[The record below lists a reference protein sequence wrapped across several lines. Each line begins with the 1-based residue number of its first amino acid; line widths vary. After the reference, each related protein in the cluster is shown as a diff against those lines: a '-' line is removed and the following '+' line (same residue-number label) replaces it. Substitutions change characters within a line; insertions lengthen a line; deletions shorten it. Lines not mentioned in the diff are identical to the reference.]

1 MANGAEAAL
10 YVHTTHSILSV
21 FIELRRYS
29 SYYQRTYNGV
39 GEQQHRTPYTPLG
52 AGALKSKSRRGL
64 VLPLGSIVLICFWLT
79 SCGGGSSHSSSSVS
93 TAVHVSPSTAIVA
106 TGTTQQ
112 FTVTVTGITNTT
124 VNWSVN
130 GTAGGNSTVGTI
142 SASGLYTAP
151 SSIPNP
157 ATVQVTAADQASP
170 SLTGSASVTVINPPD
185 NQKAQ
190 PFPIKLGTT
199 GGNVNDFTIK
209 GSIITCCSGTLGSL
223 VSRGGAEFILGN
235 NHVLARSDQAK
246 PGEAIS
252 QPGLV
257 DNRCKAGNTVAHLT
271 QATPLKTSGVDA
283 ALAAVGSGAVEF
295 RGTLL
300 DLGTNQDPAPP
311 AGTLASATVAMPVA
325 KSGRSSGITCSSVQT
340 INTSVR
346 IDYQTSCNG
355 GTTFT
360 VTFNNQV
367 VVNGGSFSA
376 AGDSGSL
383 IVDSQ
388 TAQPV
393 ALLYGGNSTG
403 TVGNPIQAV
412 LTALKD
418 PSSGAV
424 PAVVGGAQPSV
435 ACPATTAAQA
445 NSVMLSE
452 QEVQRATAV
461 KLRHEVRLMSDP
473 AVIGV
478 GVGASD
484 DNRDEAALVLYVDRE
499 KTLAAIPV
507 QIDGVRTK
515 VIATDR
521 FHATSDQEQA
531 ANMSPPEEALSD
543 AEVARATGVKEK
555 HASRLMSD
563 PAILGV
569 GVGRSTDDRS
579 QAALVIYVD
588 KDVSSNPIPAQ
599 IDGVRTKV
607 IRTDRFRAYGWGK
620 QSEERPVCSRGPE
633 SKR

>member
-1 MANGAEAAL
+1 
-10 YVHTTHSILSV
+10 
-21 FIELRRYS
+21 
-29 SYYQRTYNGV
+29 
-39 GEQQHRTPYTPLG
+39 
-52 AGALKSKSRRGL
+52 LKSKSRRGF
-64 VLPLGSIVLICFWLT
+64 VLPLGSIVLTCFWLT

-112 FTVTVTGITNTT
+112 FTATVTGTTNTA

-130 GTAGGNSTVGTI
+130 GTAGGNSAVGRI
-142 SASGLYTAP
+142 SATGLYTAP
-151 SSIPNP
+151 SSIPSP
-157 ATVQVTAADQASP
+157 ATVTVTAADQASP

-185 NQKAQ
+185 NQQ
-190 PFPIKLGTT
+190 TQSFPIKLGTT

-209 GSIITCCSGTLGSL
+209 GNIITCCSGTLGSL
-223 VSRGGAEFILGN
+223 VSRGGTQFILSN

-257 DNRCKAGNTVAHLT
+257 DNNCKRGNTVALLT
-271 QATPLKTSGVDA
+271 QAAPLKTSGVDA
-283 ALAAVGSGAVEF
+283 ALAAVVSGAVDSS
-295 RGTLL
+295 GTIL
-300 DLGTNQDPAPP
+300 DLGTNPGDPAPP
-311 AGTLASATVAMPVA
+311 AGTLATPAVGIPVA
-325 KSGRSSGITCSSVQT
+325 KSGRSSGLTCSSVQT

-355 GTTFT
+355 GTTFS

-367 VVNGGSFSA
+367 VVGGGSFSA

-388 TAQPV
+388 TAQPI

-418 PSSGAV
+418 NSGAV
-424 PAVVGGAQPSV
+424 PAVVGGAQHSV
-435 ACPATTAAQA
+435 ACPASSAAAQTKA
-445 NSVMLSE
+445 AMLSE

-473 AVIGV
+473 AVVGV

-484 DNRDEAALVLYVDRE
+484 DNPGEAALVLYVDRE
-499 KTLAAIPV
+499 RAHAAIPV
-507 QIDGVRTK
+507 QIDGLRTK

-521 FHATSDQEQA
+521 FHATSDQGQA

-555 HASRLMSD
+555 HANRLMSD
-563 PAILGV
+563 SAILGV
-569 GVGRSTDDRS
+569 GVGRSADDRS
-579 QAALVIYVD
+579 QAALVIYMD
-588 KDVSSNPIPAQ
+588 KDVASRPIPAQ

-620 QSEERPVCSRGPE
+620 QAEERPVCSRGRKAE
-633 SKR
+633 R

>member
-10 YVHTTHSILSV
+10 YVHTTHSILAD

-39 GEQQHRTPYTPLG
+39 GEQPHRTPYTSLG

-93 TAVHVSPSTAIVA
+93 TAVHVSPSTATVA
-106 TGTTQQ
+106 TNTTQQ

-157 ATVQVTAADQASP
+157 ATVQVTAAD
-170 SLTGSASVTVINPPD
+170 
-185 NQKAQ
+185 
-190 PFPIKLGTT
+190 
-199 GGNVNDFTIK
+199 
-209 GSIITCCSGTLGSL
+209 
-223 VSRGGAEFILGN
+223 
-235 NHVLARSDQAK
+235 
-246 PGEAIS
+246 
-252 QPGLV
+252 
-257 DNRCKAGNTVAHLT
+257 LT
-271 QATPLKTSGVDA
+271 QAAPLKTSGVDA
-283 ALAAVGSGAVEF
+283 ALAAVVSGAVDSS
-295 RGTLL
+295 GTIL

-311 AGTLASATVAMPVA
+311 AGTLATAAMGMAVA
-325 KSGRSSGITCSSVQT
+325 KSGRSSGLTCSSVQT

-367 VVNGGSFSA
+367 VVGGGSFSA

-412 LTALKD
+412 LTALKH
-418 PSSGAV
+418 PSSRAA
-424 PAVVGGAQPSV
+424 PA
-435 ACPATTAAQA
+435 AA
-445 NSVMLSE
+445 
-452 QEVQRATAV
+452 
-461 KLRHEVRLMSDP
+461 
-473 AVIGV
+473 
-478 GVGASD
+478 
-484 DNRDEAALVLYVDRE
+484 
-499 KTLAAIPV
+499 
-507 QIDGVRTK
+507 
-515 VIATDR
+515 
-521 FHATSDQEQA
+521 
-531 ANMSPPEEALSD
+531 
-543 AEVARATGVKEK
+543 
-555 HASRLMSD
+555 
-563 PAILGV
+563 
-569 GVGRSTDDRS
+569 
-579 QAALVIYVD
+579 
-588 KDVSSNPIPAQ
+588 
-599 IDGVRTKV
+599 
-607 IRTDRFRAYGWGK
+607 
-620 QSEERPVCSRGPE
+620 
-633 SKR
+633 

>member
-10 YVHTTHSILSV
+10 YVHTTHSILAV

-39 GEQQHRTPYTPLG
+39 GEQQHRTPYTSLG
-52 AGALKSKSRRGL
+52 AGALKSKSRRGF

-106 TGTTQQ
+106 TSTTQQ
-112 FTVTVTGITNTT
+112 FTVTGITNTT

-142 SASGLYTAP
+142 SASSLYTAP

-223 VSRGGAEFILGN
+223 VSRGGAEFILSN

-257 DNRCKAGNTVAHLT
+257 DNNCRPGNTVAHLT
-271 QATPLKTSGVDA
+271 QFAPLKTSGVDA
-283 ALAAVGSGAVEF
+283 AIAAVVSGAVDSS
-295 RGTLL
+295 GSIL
-300 DLGTNQDPAPP
+300 DLGTNPGDPEPP
-311 AGTLASATVAMPVA
+311 AGTLATAAMGMAVA
-325 KSGRSSGITCSSVQT
+325 KSGRSSGLTCSSVQT

-346 IDYQTSCNG
+346 IDYQSSCNG

-360 VTFNNQV
+360 VTINNQV
-367 VVNGGSFSA
+367 VVGGGSFSA

-412 LTALKD
+412 LTALKH
-418 PSSGAV
+418 PSSRAA
-424 PAVVGGAQPSV
+424 PAAAWGPSASG
-435 ACPATTAAQA
+435 ACPASSAAQA
-445 NSVMLSE
+445 NSVLPSG
-452 QEVQRATAV
+452 Q
-461 KLRHEVRLMSDP
+461 
-473 AVIGV
+473 
-478 GVGASD
+478 
-484 DNRDEAALVLYVDRE
+484 
-499 KTLAAIPV
+499 
-507 QIDGVRTK
+507 K
-515 VIATDR
+515 V
-521 FHATSDQEQA
+521 
-531 ANMSPPEEALSD
+531 P
-543 AEVARATGVKEK
+543 RATGVKLR
-555 HASRLMSD
+555 HQVRLMRD
-563 PAILGV
+563 PAAGGV
-569 GVGRSTDDRS
+569 
-579 QAALVIYVD
+579 
-588 KDVSSNPIPAQ
+588 
-599 IDGVRTKV
+599 
-607 IRTDRFRAYGWGK
+607 
-620 QSEERPVCSRGPE
+620 
-633 SKR
+633 

>member
-10 YVHTTHSILSV
+10 YVHTTHSILAI

-39 GEQQHRTPYTPLG
+39 GEQQHRTPYTSLG
-52 AGALKSKSRRGL
+52 AGALKSKSRRGF

-106 TGTTQQ
+106 TSTTQQ
-112 FTVTVTGITNTT
+112 FTVTGITNTT

-170 SLTGSASVTVINPPD
+170 SLTGSAS
-185 NQKAQ
+185 
-190 PFPIKLGTT
+190 GT
-199 GGNVNDFTIK
+199 I
-209 GSIITCCSGTLGSL
+209 
-223 VSRGGAEFILGN
+223 
-235 NHVLARSDQAK
+235 
-246 PGEAIS
+246 
-252 QPGLV
+252 
-257 DNRCKAGNTVAHLT
+257 
-271 QATPLKTSGVDA
+271 
-283 ALAAVGSGAVEF
+283 
-295 RGTLL
+295 L

-311 AGTLASATVAMPVA
+311 AATLATAAMGMAVA
-325 KSGRSSGITCSSVQT
+325 KSGRSSGLTCSSVQT

-403 TVGNPIQAV
+403 TGWNSLQAL
-412 LTALKD
+412 LTDFERPLA
-418 PSSGAV
+418 GA
-424 PAVVGGAQPSV
+424 PPGVVGG
-435 ACPATTAAQA
+435 PA
-445 NSVMLSE
+445 
-452 QEVQRATAV
+452 
-461 KLRHEVRLMSDP
+461 
-473 AVIGV
+473 
-478 GVGASD
+478 
-484 DNRDEAALVLYVDRE
+484 
-499 KTLAAIPV
+499 
-507 QIDGVRTK
+507 
-515 VIATDR
+515 
-521 FHATSDQEQA
+521 
-531 ANMSPPEEALSD
+531 
-543 AEVARATGVKEK
+543 
-555 HASRLMSD
+555 
-563 PAILGV
+563 
-569 GVGRSTDDRS
+569 
-579 QAALVIYVD
+579 
-588 KDVSSNPIPAQ
+588 
-599 IDGVRTKV
+599 
-607 IRTDRFRAYGWGK
+607 
-620 QSEERPVCSRGPE
+620 
-633 SKR
+633 

>member
-10 YVHTTHSILSV
+10 YVHTTHSILAV
-21 FIELRRYS
+21 FIGLRRYN
-29 SYYQRTYNGV
+29 SYYHRTYNGV

-106 TGTTQQ
+106 TSTTQQ

-157 ATVQVTAADQASP
+157 ATVQMTAADQANP
-170 SLTGSASVTVINPPD
+170 SLTGNASVTVINPPD

-271 QATPLKTSGVDA
+271 QAAPLKTSGVDA
-283 ALAAVGSGAVEF
+283 ALAAVVSGGVDSS
-295 RGTLL
+295 GTIL

-311 AGTLASATVAMPVA
+311 AGTLATAAMGMAVA
-325 KSGRSSGITCSSVQT
+325 KSGRSSGLTCSSVQT

-360 VTFNNQV
+360 VTFNNQEV
-367 VVNGGSFSA
+367 VGGGRFWPP
-376 AGDSGSL
+376 GNSGSL

-424 PAVVGGAQPSV
+424 PAIVGGAQHSV
-435 ACPATTAAQA
+435 ACPASSAAQA

-452 QEVQRATAV
+452 QEEQRATAG
-461 KLRHEVRLMSDP
+461 KLRHQVRPTDDP
-473 AVIGV
+473 TG
-478 GVGASD
+478 GGG
-484 DNRDEAALVLYVDRE
+484 
-499 KTLAAIPV
+499 
-507 QIDGVRTK
+507 GVR
-515 VIATDR
+515 
-521 FHATSDQEQA
+521 
-531 ANMSPPEEALSD
+531 
-543 AEVARATGVKEK
+543 
-555 HASRLMSD
+555 AS
-563 PAILGV
+563 A
-569 GVGRSTDDRS
+569 
-579 QAALVIYVD
+579 
-588 KDVSSNPIPAQ
+588 
-599 IDGVRTKV
+599 
-607 IRTDRFRAYGWGK
+607 
-620 QSEERPVCSRGPE
+620 
-633 SKR
+633 

>member
-1 MANGAEAAL
+1 M
-10 YVHTTHSILSV
+10 
-21 FIELRRYS
+21 
-29 SYYQRTYNGV
+29 
-39 GEQQHRTPYTPLG
+39 
-52 AGALKSKSRRGL
+52 KSKSRRGL
-64 VLPLGSIVLICFWLT
+64 VLPLGSIALICFWLT
-79 SCGGGSSHSSSSVS
+79 SCGGGSSHSPSSVS
-93 TAVHVSPSTAIVA
+93 TAVHVSPSTATVA
-106 TGTTQQ
+106 TSATQQ
-112 FTVTVTGITNTT
+112 FTATVTGIANTA

-130 GTAGGNSTVGTI
+130 GVAGGNSTVGTI
-142 SASGLYTAP
+142 SATGLYTAP

-157 ATVQVTAADQASP
+157 DPVKVAATAQGDP
-170 SLTGSASVTVINPPD
+170 SIPPGSASVTVINPPD

-223 VSRGGAEFILGN
+223 VSRGGAEFILSN

-271 QATPLKTSGVDA
+271 QAAPLKTSGVDA
-283 ALAAVGSGAVEF
+283 ALAAVVSGGVDSS
-295 RGTLL
+295 GTIL

-311 AGTLASATVAMPVA
+311 AGTLATAAMGMAVA
-325 KSGRSSGITCSSVQT
+325 KSGRSSGLTCSSVQT

-367 VVNGGSFSA
+367 VVGGGSFSA

-424 PAVVGGAQPSV
+424 PAVVGGPQHSV
-435 ACPATTAAQA
+435 ACPASSAAQA

-473 AVIGV
+473 AVVGV

-484 DNRDEAALVLYVDRE
+484 DNPGEAALVLYVDRE
-499 KTLAAIPV
+499 KTHAPIPV
-507 QIDGVRTK
+507 QIDGLRTK
-515 VIATDR
+515 IIATDR
-521 FHATSDQEQA
+521 FHATSTQEQV

-620 QSEERPVCSRGPE
+620 QSEERPVCSRGPKAE
-633 SKR
+633 R

>member
-10 YVHTTHSILSV
+10 YVHTTHSILAV

-39 GEQQHRTPYTPLG
+39 GEQQHRTPYTSLG
-52 AGALKSKSRRGL
+52 AGALKSKSRRGF

-106 TGTTQQ
+106 TSTTQQ
-112 FTVTVTGITNTT
+112 FTVTGITNTT

-271 QATPLKTSGVDA
+271 QAAPLKTSGVDA
-283 ALAAVGSGAVEF
+283 ALAAVVSGAVDSS
-295 RGTLL
+295 GTIL

-311 AGTLASATVAMPVA
+311 AGTLATAAMGMAVA
-325 KSGRSSGITCSSVQT
+325 KSGRSSGLTCSSVQT

-424 PAVVGGAQPSV
+424 PAVVGGPQHSV
-435 ACPATTAAQA
+435 ACPASSAAQA

-499 KTLAAIPV
+499 KTHAPIPV

-515 VIATDR
+515 IIATDR
-521 FHATSDQEQA
+521 FHATSTQEQV

-543 AEVARATGVKEK
+543 AEVARATAAKEK
-555 HASRLMSD
+555 HANRLMSD
-563 PAILGV
+563 SAILGV
-569 GVGRSTDDRS
+569 GVGKSSDDRS

>member
-1 MANGAEAAL
+1 M
-10 YVHTTHSILSV
+10 
-21 FIELRRYS
+21 
-29 SYYQRTYNGV
+29 
-39 GEQQHRTPYTPLG
+39 
-52 AGALKSKSRRGL
+52 KSKSRRGF
-64 VLPLGSIVLICFWLT
+64 VLPLGSIALICFWLT
-79 SCGGGSSHSSSSVS
+79 SCGGGSSHSPSSVS
-93 TAVHVSPSTAIVA
+93 TAVHVSPSTATVA
-106 TGTTQQ
+106 TSATQQ
-112 FTVTVTGITNTT
+112 FTATVTGIANTA

-130 GTAGGNSTVGTI
+130 GVAGGNSTVGTI
-142 SASGLYTAP
+142 SATGLYTAP

-157 ATVQVTAADQASP
+157 DPVKVAATAQGNP
-170 SLTGSASVTVINPPD
+170 SIPPGSASVTVINPPD

-223 VSRGGAEFILGN
+223 VSRGGAEFILSN

-257 DNRCKAGNTVAHLT
+257 DNNCRPGNTVAHLT
-271 QATPLKTSGVDA
+271 QFAPLKTSGVDA
-283 ALAAVGSGAVEF
+283 AIAAVVSGAVDSS
-295 RGTLL
+295 GSIL
-300 DLGTNQDPAPP
+300 DLGTNPGDPEPP
-311 AGTLASATVAMPVA
+311 AGTLATAAMGMAVA
-325 KSGRSSGITCSSVQT
+325 KSGRSSGLTCSSVQT

-367 VVNGGSFSA
+367 VVGGGSFSA

-424 PAVVGGAQPSV
+424 PAVVGGPQHSV
-435 ACPATTAAQA
+435 ACPASSAAQA

-461 KLRHEVRLMSDP
+461 KLRHEVMLMSDP

-543 AEVARATGVKEK
+543 AEVARATTAKEK
-555 HASRLMSD
+555 HANRLMSD

-588 KDVSSNPIPAQ
+588 KDVASRAIPTQ